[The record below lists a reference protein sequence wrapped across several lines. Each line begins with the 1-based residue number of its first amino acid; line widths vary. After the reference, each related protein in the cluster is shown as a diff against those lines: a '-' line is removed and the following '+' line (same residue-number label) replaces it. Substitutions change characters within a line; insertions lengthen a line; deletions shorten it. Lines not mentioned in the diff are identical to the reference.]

1 MQLSNRLISLSL
13 SLFFSFSF
21 VTAEKCKSDCF
32 SKRNLTYTVLISSV
46 FMWSWTNQ
54 PRPFHIGLFCREVL
68 HLGGWFRMR
77 KGGERILFA
86 LQPAFSFFLYSHGLV
101 LHVCVSVLCLDQI
114 EEVWGGVP
122 NARMFSGI
130 HAQPMDFGL

>member
-1 MQLSNRLISLSL
+1 
-13 SLFFSFSF
+13 
-21 VTAEKCKSDCF
+21 
-32 SKRNLTYTVLISSV
+32 
-46 FMWSWTNQ
+46 
-54 PRPFHIGLFCREVL
+54 
-68 HLGGWFRMR
+68 MR